1 MSTTHDED
9 DITPTLE
16 SAIEKLQCF
25 KEFAVFEEFLATW
38 REQCFRDM
46 RDAGNPHD
54 TMKLAGTIATL
65 SEILDLLD

>member
-1 MSTTHDED
+1 MSTRDED
-9 DITPTLE
+9 DIIPTLE

-25 KEFAVFEEFLATW
+25 KEFEVFSEFISAW

-54 TMKLAGTIATL
+54 TMRLAGTIATL
-65 SEILDLLD
+65 SEILDLFD